1 MKLSKELAASRIA
14 WPFRSPPFPSF
25 RVSPLGVLPKKV
37 PGAFRLIHHLSFPKG
52 RSVNNG
58 IAAEDTSVRY
68 ATVADAIRIIKLAGP
83 GCFLA
88 KTDIKSAFRIIPIH
102 PNDYRLLGMK
112 WRGRFYYDRSMPM
125 GCSSSCKTFETFS
138 TAVECIARHKQ
149 KIDKILHLLDDFLF
163 VSSSHTQRQTYLDL
177 FLALCNHI
185 GIPLAPEKNM
195 WSSNNS
201 FFCRYWSEARLPT
214 EKITKCVQS
223 ISDFLTRKK
232 VKLKELQSLIGL
244 LNFACSVITPG
255 RAFLRRL
262 IDLTC
267 GATLQH
273 HFIRLRQ
280 DTKEDL
286 RVWLSFLSNFN
297 GKSFFL
303 DENWCNSTK
312 LNWFTDASGSIGF
325 GAIFGSEWR
334 YGKWPNQWLHRH
346 IATLEFYQLFLV
358 YACGGTKYKIIAFCV
373 SLLTKL

>member
-1 MKLSKELAASRIA
+1 MQPHWHSLSTRK
-14 WPFRSPPFPSF
+14 
-25 RVSPLGVLPKKV
+25 
-37 PGAFRLIHHLSFPKG
+37 H
-52 RSVNNG
+52 
-58 IAAEDTSVRY
+58 
-68 ATVADAIRIIKLAGP
+68 
-83 GCFLA
+83 
-88 KTDIKSAFRIIPIH
+88 
-102 PNDYRLLGMK
+102 
-112 WRGRFYYDRSMPM
+112 
-125 GCSSSCKTFETFS
+125 
-138 TAVECIARHKQ
+138 
-149 KIDKILHLLDDFLF
+149 
-163 VSSSHTQRQTYLDL
+163 
-177 FLALCNHI
+177 
-185 GIPLAPEKNM
+185 M

-201 FFCRYWSEARLPT
+201 FFCRGIELDTIKSEARLPT
-214 EKITKCVQS
+214 EKIPKCVQS
-223 ISDFLTRKK
+223 ISDFLTRNK

-334 YGKWPNQWLHRH
+334 YGKWPNQWLHRN
-346 IATLEFYQLFLV
+346 IAILEFYPIVLSVCLWGHKIQNHCILFFTDNESLVHVINKQSCQDKSLMFFVRKLVLACLKYNILFKAKHIPGIHNKLADCLSRFQVQTFKQLAPTHMNRFP
-358 YACGGTKYKIIAFCV
+358 TDIPQH
-373 SLLTKL
+373 LLPGSSPI

>member
-1 MKLSKELAASRIA
+1 MQ
-14 WPFRSPPFPSF
+14 
-25 RVSPLGVLPKKV
+25 
-37 PGAFRLIHHLSFPKG
+37 
-52 RSVNNG
+52 
-58 IAAEDTSVRY
+58 D
-68 ATVADAIRIIKLAGP
+68 IR
-83 GCFLA
+83 
-88 KTDIKSAFRIIPIH
+88 
-102 PNDYRLLGMK
+102 
-112 WRGRFYYDRSMPM
+112 
-125 GCSSSCKTFETFS
+125 TFS
-138 TAVECIARHKQ
+138 TAVEWIARHKQ

-163 VSSSHTQRQTYLDL
+163 VSSSHTQWQTYLYL

-185 GIPLAPEKNM
+185 GIPLAPEKTCGPATTL
-195 WSSNNS
+195 S
-201 FFCRYWSEARLPT
+201 FAGIELDTIKSEARLPT

-223 ISDFLTRKK
+223 ISDFLTRNK

-312 LNWFTDASGSIGF
+312 LN
-325 GAIFGSEWR
+325 
-334 YGKWPNQWLHRH
+334 
-346 IATLEFYQLFLV
+346 
-358 YACGGTKYKIIAFCV
+358 
-373 SLLTKL
+373 